1 MMHVYAARGGA
12 LQRLDVEGAARLPED
27 GVWIDLLE
35 PTAAEERRLE
45 GWLGLDVPTREEMQE
60 IEASSRAYE
69 ERGALFMTALV
80 VWRAETHEPANT
92 PATFIVTPR
101 HLVTV
106 RYADPLPFR
115 TFVARC
121 TKQPRTVLSS
131 DSAFVALLEAVV
143 DRAADLLERI
153 GGDLDAV
160 SAEIFR
166 REKPYPAGR
175 QRFGRQRFGRAK
187 SADLEQIITRVGQH
201 NDLAQKI
208 RESLLSVARLVS
220 FFREAGHLA
229 TDGVRSHLKTL
240 DRDIRSLTEHDAYLA
255 AKISFLLDATLG
267 LINIQQNAI
276 IKIFSVVAVV
286 FMPPTL
292 VASIYG
298 MNFHHMPELDWPFGY
313 PMALGIMLASAVLPY
328 LYFKFRNW
336 L

>member
-1 MMHVYAARGGA
+1 MMHVYAARDGA
-12 LQRLDVEGAARLPED
+12 LQRIELEGAARVPED

-35 PTAAEERRLE
+35 PTSAEERRLE
-45 GWLGLDVPTREEMQE
+45 SWLGLDVPTREEMQE

-80 VWRAETHEPANT
+80 VWRAETHEPTNA
-92 PATFIVTPR
+92 PVTFIVTPR

-115 TFVARC
+115 TFIARC
-121 TKQPRTVLSS
+121 TKQPRTVQSS
-131 DSAFVALLEAVV
+131 EGAFVALLEAVV

-153 GGDLDAV
+153 GGDLDEI

-166 REKPYPAGR
+166 RERRNPTLR
-175 QRFGRQRFGRAK
+175 QRLRPK
-187 SADLEQIITRVGQH
+187 SADLEHIITRVGQH

-208 RESLLSVARLVS
+208 RESLLSLSRLVS
-220 FFREAGHLA
+220 FFREAA
-229 TDGVRSHLKTL
+229 DTAKDGVRSHLKTL
-240 DRDIRSLTEHDAYLA
+240 DRDIRSLTEHDTYLA
-255 AKISFLLDATLG
+255 SKISFLLDATLG

-298 MNFHHMPELDWPFGY
+298 MNFHHMPELSWPFGY
-313 PMALGIMLASAVLPY
+313 PMALGIMLASAILPY

>member
-1 MMHVYAARGGA
+1 MMHVYAARDGA
-12 LQRLDVEGAARLPED
+12 LQRLDGEAIARLPED

-35 PTAAEERRLE
+35 PSADEERRLE

-80 VWRAETHEPANT
+80 VWRAESREPANT
-92 PATFIVTPR
+92 PVTFILTPR

-106 RYADPLPFR
+106 RYADPQPFR
-115 TFVARC
+115 TFLARC
-121 TKQPRTVLSS
+121 NKQPRTVQTSEG
-131 DSAFVALLEAVV
+131 AFVALLDAVV

-153 GGDLDAV
+153 GADLDLV

-166 REKPYPAGR
+166 RELRAPTLR
-175 QRFGRQRFGRAK
+175 QRLRPR
-187 SADLEQIITRVGQH
+187 SADLEQVITRIGQH
-201 NDLAQKI
+201 NDLVQKI
-208 RESLLSVARLVS
+208 RESLLSLARLVS
-220 FFREAGHLA
+220 FFREAGELA
-229 TDGVRSHLKTL
+229 MDSGMRPHLKTL
-240 DRDIRSLTEHDAYLA
+240 DRDIRSLTEHDTYLST
-255 AKISFLLDATLG
+255 KISFLLDATLG
-267 LINIQQNAI
+267 LIDIQQNAI

-298 MNFHHMPELDWPFGY
+298 MNFHHMPELDLPFGY
-313 PMALGIMLASAVLPY
+313 PMALGIMVASAILPY

>member
-1 MMHVYAARGGA
+1 MMHVYAARDGA
-12 LQRLDVEGAARLPED
+12 LQRLDGEAIARLPDD

-35 PTAAEERRLE
+35 PSTAEERRLE
-45 GWLGLDVPTREEMQE
+45 SWLGLDVPTREEMQE

-80 VWRAETHEPANT
+80 VWRAETQEPVNT
-92 PATFIVTPR
+92 PVTFILTPR

-115 TFVARC
+115 SFLARC
-121 TKQPRTVLSS
+121 SKQPHIVQSS
-131 DSAFVALLEAVV
+131 ETALVALLEAVV
-143 DRAADLLERI
+143 DRAADLLERV
-153 GGDLDAV
+153 GGDLDLI

-166 REKPYPAGR
+166 REQRSPTLR
-175 QRFGRQRFGRAK
+175 QRLWPK
-187 SADLEQIITRVGQH
+187 SADLEHIITRIGRH

-208 RESLLSVARLVS
+208 RESLLSLSRLVS
-220 FFREAGHLA
+220 FVREAWEPAADAL
-229 TDGVRSHLKTL
+229 VRPRLKTL
-240 DRDIRSLTEHDAYLA
+240 DRDVRSLTEHDAYLA
-255 AKISFLLDATLG
+255 AKFSFLLDATLG

-313 PMALGIMLASAVLPY
+313 PMALCIMVASAVLPY

>member
-1 MMHVYAARGGA
+1 MMQVYAARGGA
-12 LQRLDVEGAARLPED
+12 LERLDCGGAERLPED

-45 GWLGLDVPTREEMQE
+45 AWLGLNVPTREEMQE

-80 VWRAETHEPANT
+80 VWRAETREPANT
-92 PATFIVTPR
+92 PVTFIVTPQR
-101 HLVTV
+101 LVTV

-115 TFVARC
+115 TFLARC
-121 TKQPRTVLSS
+121 TKQPRTVQTS
-131 DSAFVALLEAVV
+131 DAAFVALLEAVV

-153 GGDLDAV
+153 GGDLDAL

-166 REKPYPAGR
+166 REKLDPTGR
-175 QRFGRQRFGRAK
+175 QRFGRTK

-208 RESLLSVARLVS
+208 RESLLSLSRLVS
-220 FFREAGHLA
+220 FFREAGDLA
-229 TDGVRSHLKTL
+229 SDGVRSHLKTL

-313 PMALGIMLASAVLPY
+313 PVALAIMLGSAVLPY